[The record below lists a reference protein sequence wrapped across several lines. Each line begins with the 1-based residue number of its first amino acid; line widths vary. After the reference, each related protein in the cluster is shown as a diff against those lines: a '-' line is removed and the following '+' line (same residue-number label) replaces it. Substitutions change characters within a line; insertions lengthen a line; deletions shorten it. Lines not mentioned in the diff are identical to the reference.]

1 MIPNGVDDRVWR
13 ARPRAV
19 AAARARFAGD
29 GPLVGF
35 AGRLVYEKGVQHLVA
50 RRAPSCA
57 TGTPACAS

>member
-19 AAARARFAGD
+19 ATARAQFAGD

-35 AGRLVYEKGVQHLVA
+35 AGRLVYEKGVQHLFGAVPRLA
-50 RRAPSCA
+50 A
-57 TGTPACAS
+57 GTRACAS

>member
-13 ARPRAV
+13 ARPQAV

-35 AGRLVYEKGVQHLVA
+35 AGRLVYEKGVQHLVDAVPRAA
-50 RRAPSCA
+50 RPS
-57 TGTPACAS
+57 TPACAW